1 LSGVTS
7 PACSASAQQFFR
19 GSSLISPVT
28 YLRACRL
35 GSTRAKQ
42 PARHQ
47 LIQHPACRQ
56 AFVYR
61 GSGSRLEARSCHE
74 LMIMRRLSPLAPIT
88 QIG

>member
-1 LSGVTS
+1 LSGVAS

-19 GSSLISPVT
+19 GSLISPVT
-28 YLRACRL
+28 YLRACHL

-74 LMIMRRLSPLAPIT
+74 LMIMRWLPSLAPIT